1 MQCKHTSHIFILPF
15 QVQGPIHGVRAL
27 LAQAR
32 TPDNQICFCPS
43 NALLDICH
51 TYPNHTY
58 ISCTSYILDILN
70 VSMYQTIY
78 PPKHAHKTQ
87 LVAANQ
93 SLPSPSK
100 KCKQVPLWL
109 VQTGRKPDRDRDRDR
124 EKMVCI
130 ILCLTFTLQLMWE
143 LKQ

>member
-1 MQCKHTSHIFILPF
+1 MQWKHTSHIFILPF

-32 TPDNQICFCPS
+32 TPDHQICFRPS

-93 SLPSPSK
+93 SLSPPKDVNRYPYGSFRQGLNRTGTETGTGK
-100 KCKQVPLWL
+100 KWFALFYV
-109 VQTGRKPDRDRDRDR
+109 
-124 EKMVCI
+124 
-130 ILCLTFTLQLMWE
+130 
-143 LKQ
+143 